1 MSLTVIIILSTL
13 TILGS
18 TYFITHLINRRSKT
32 TSEDW
37 SIGGRDLPT
46 YVIIGTQFAS
56 AAGGGVLVALVG
68 LGYKAGLSTVTYG
81 IIVVIPF
88 LVLTVLAKWL
98 RTNKFSTIPDMFAHI
113 YGQHKGIAL
122 VSALLTLIVPFGWI
136 TSQLVAF
143 GKLYAAITGLEP
155 AYLMIIIT
163 GISLIFVMPSGL
175 KTVAWTDFFFACFMF
190 VICFIVTMGALDMAG
205 GWAHVLTR
213 VPEQN
218 VALPGGFFSVGG
230 FTVLLWLFSALPGGI
245 TNQIYYQRICAIKNP
260 NQVRISLIG
269 SAIALIVSIA
279 WAFMMGCIIR
289 SMNPGLKSEMAT
301 GWLLT
306 QLPTWLLALFAGL
319 IVATII
325 STISSACQT
334 VVLNITRDIYSKL
347 MVDGPTDKQADKRL
361 VTLSRMLSVVVM
373 AIACAMSI
381 LFPETLKWLVYTYAF
396 SAAGLL
402 APIFLGYIY
411 RDKGFI
417 TQNAVLSSMIVGIVV
432 CIFAKQFS
440 TTIPFAIWGILGSFI
455 TIYLVSMVERAKNLK
470 VEGSKA

>member
-1 MSLTVIIILSTL
+1 MSLSIIIVLSTL
-13 TILGS
+13 FILGS
-18 TYFITHLINRRSKT
+18 TYFITHIINRRSKT

-68 LGYKAGLSTVTYG
+68 LGYKAGLSTVSYG

-88 LVLTVLAKWL
+88 IILTFLAKWL
-98 RTNKFSTIPDMFAHI
+98 RSNRFSTLPDMFAHI
-113 YGQHKGIAL
+113 YGSHKGIAL
-122 VSALLTLIVPFGWI
+122 VAALLTLIVPFGWI

-155 AYLMIIIT
+155 ALLMMIIT

-190 VICFIVTMGALDMAG
+190 VICAIVTFGALDMAG
-205 GWAHVLTR
+205 GFANVLTK
-213 VPEQN
+213 VPSEN
-218 VALPGGFFSVGG
+218 VAIPGGFFSVGG
-230 FTVLLWLFSALPGGI
+230 LTVLLWLFSALPGGI

-260 NQVRISLIG
+260 DQVRISLLG
-269 SAIALIVSIA
+269 SAFALLISIG

-289 SMNPGLKSEMAT
+289 SLNPELESEMAT
-301 GWLLT
+301 GWFLT

-347 MVDGPTDKQADKRL
+347 MVENPDDKKL
-361 VTLSRMLSVVVM
+361 VTLSRILSVVVM
-373 AIACAMSI
+373 VIACSMSI
-381 LFPETLKWLVYTYAF
+381 CFPETLKWLVYTYAF

-411 RDKGFI
+411 RDKDFI
-417 TQNAVLSSMIVGIVV
+417 TQNAVLASMIVGIVT
-432 CIFAKQFS
+432 CIISKQLS
-440 TTIPFAIWGILGSFI
+440 TTIPFAIWGIAASFI
-455 TIYLVSMVERAKNLK
+455 TIYGVSVVERAKLK
-470 VEGSKA
+470 NYKIEGSKA

>member
-1 MSLTVIIILSTL
+1 MNLSLIIFLSTL
-13 TILGS
+13 FILGS
-18 TYFITHLINRRSKT
+18 TYFITYLINRRSKT

-68 LGYKAGLSTVTYG
+68 LGYKSGLSAVSYG

-88 LVLTVLAKWL
+88 IILTFLAKWL
-98 RTNKFSTIPDMFAHI
+98 RTNKFSTIPDMFAHL
-113 YGQHKGIAL
+113 YGKHKGIAL

-143 GKLYAAITGLEP
+143 GKLYAAITGIEP
-155 AYLMIIIT
+155 AILMIFIT
-163 GISLIFVMPSGL
+163 GISLMFVMPSGL

-190 VICFIVTMGALDMAG
+190 VICTIVTIGALDMAG
-205 GWAHVLTR
+205 GLSNVLTK
-213 VPEQN
+213 VPAEN
-218 VALPGGFFSVGG
+218 VAIPGGFFSVGG
-230 FTVLLWLFSALPGGI
+230 ITVLLWLFSALPGGI

-260 NQVRISLIG
+260 NQVRVSLLG
-269 SAIALIVSIA
+269 SAFALLISIG
-279 WAFMMGCIIR
+279 WAFLMGCIIR
-289 SMNPGLKSEMAT
+289 SLKPGLESEMAT

-347 MVDGPTDKQADKRL
+347 MVENPDDKKL
-361 VTLSRMLSVVVM
+361 VTLSRGLSVVVM
-373 AIACAMSI
+373 IIACSMSI
-381 LFPETLKWLVYTYAF
+381 WFPETLSWLVYTYAF

-402 APIFLGYIY
+402 SPIFLGYIY

-417 TQNAVLSSMIVGIVV
+417 TQNAVLASMVVGIVI

-440 TTIPFAIWGILGSFI
+440 TKIPFAIWGIAGSFI
-455 TIYLVSMVERAKNLK
+455 TIYLVSFIEKAKNYG

>member
-1 MSLTVIIILSTL
+1 MSLTVIILLSTL
-13 TILGS
+13 LILGS
-18 TYFITHLINRRSKT
+18 TYFITYLINYRSKT

-37 SIGGRDLPT
+37 SIGGRNLPT

-68 LGYKAGLSTVTYG
+68 LGYKAGLSTMTYG

-88 LVLTVLAKWL
+88 IILTFLAKWL
-98 RTNKFSTIPDMFAHI
+98 RTNKFSTIPDIFAHI
-113 YGQHKGIAL
+113 YGEHKGIAL

-136 TSQLVAF
+136 TAQLVAF
-143 GKLYAAITGLEP
+143 GKLYSAITGLES
-155 AYLMIIIT
+155 AYLMMIIT
-163 GISLIFVMPSGL
+163 GISLVFVMPSGL
-175 KTVAWTDFFFACFMF
+175 KTVAWTDFFFACFML

-230 FTVLLWLFSALPGGI
+230 FTVLLWFFSALPGGV
-245 TNQIYYQRICAIKNP
+245 TNQIYYQRISAIKNP

-269 SAIALIVSIA
+269 AAIALIASIV

-289 SMNPGLKSEMAT
+289 SLNPGLESEMAT

-306 QLPTWLLALFAGL
+306 QLPIWLLALFAGL

-325 STISSACQT
+325 STTSSACQT
-334 VVLNITRDIYSKL
+334 VVLNITRDIYLKL
-347 MVDGPTDKQADKRL
+347 MVDEPEEKKL
-361 VTLSRMLSVVVM
+361 IVLSRLLSVAVM
-373 AIACAMSI
+373 VIACSMSI
-381 LFPETLKWLVYTYAF
+381 WFPETLKWLVYTYAF

-411 RDKGFI
+411 RDRGFI

-432 CIFAKQFS
+432 CIFTKQFS
-440 TTIPFAIWGILGSFI
+440 TIIPFAVWGILGSFI
-455 TIYLVSMVERAKNLK
+455 TIYLVSMVEGTKKEKLEERK
-470 VEGSKA
+470 VR